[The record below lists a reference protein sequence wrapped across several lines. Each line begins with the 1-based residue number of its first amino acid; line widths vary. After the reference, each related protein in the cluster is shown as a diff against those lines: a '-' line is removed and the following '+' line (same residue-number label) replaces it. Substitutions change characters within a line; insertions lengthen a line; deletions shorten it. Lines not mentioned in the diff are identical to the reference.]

1 MKQSKRRVK
10 HVQYRKLGIITKWLC
25 LTLLILM
32 LTPGAVFGSEK
43 WLSSHSEDAGAGKA
57 YASPYDAEPPAEQT
71 EDGLTVKDS
80 VYSSVANSVY
90 RLDPS
95 LGVILHHGAYQMSLL
110 AVSNVEGTMSAV
122 SPLLQQMKLSQASGV
137 IPGGRGFMLPQVVAV
152 KDLAGNPLAGVPV
165 TFTASEDST
174 ITAVMRG
181 LNSTGVTVVTDA
193 NGYASAANTYTS
205 YVGEGYQV
213 YSKSTG
219 VIRTVEVKATVP
231 GLQPVTFRVEVGSVG
246 SNLIDTTPPTIT
258 ASALTDAG
266 APYIAGTW
274 TNHSVTVHY
283 TANDTLSPI
292 KSLTPDQ
299 NFTAEGA
306 GQMATGKAVDGA
318 ASSDEDQSHYSI
330 VTFGP
335 IKIDKTAPVT
345 TVTPAASE
353 TGSWSHDKVTL
364 HFSAA
369 DPYSGIDSIY
379 YKSGVND
386 AVKTAGGSADMEIS
400 EEGTTTVT
408 YWAVDK
414 TGNVEAAK
422 TVNVKIDKSGPV
434 ISSIVSPEA
443 NAKGWNSAN
452 VTVALT
458 ASDANSGVKEIH
470 YVLGAAGEEKVVAGT
485 TTTFAVQTEGITPL
499 TFWAVD
505 QAGNSTPVQKT
516 EVKIDKTIPVITVPS
531 DITIEAKAV
540 RTPVEIGKASVQDIS
555 IPDVIVTNDAPAD
568 YPIGTTTVKWTA
580 VDPVGNTSSQVQKV
594 TVKDTTKPVLTVQG
608 DIVVE
613 ATAVQTPV
621 IVSGASAKDIFPVI
635 VVNDAPKEFPI
646 GTTKVT
652 WTATDANSNVITAT
666 QNVIVV
672 DTIKPVLTVP
682 ANITKEATG
691 RRTPLSV
698 GTATAEDIFKVN
710 ITNNAP
716 VDFPVGT
723 TKVTW
728 KAEDENG
735 NVTTAEQLITITDTT
750 KPVLTLPKDISIEAT
765 DTRMKL
771 EVGAAKAADLFD
783 VLLVNDAPEY
793 FTVGV
798 TKVTWTATDENGNV
812 TKAVQNVT
820 VTDTTVPVLTVPKD
834 ISAEATG
841 IKTPVTIGAA
851 SATDIFKVII
861 TSNAPDSYTVGKTLV
876 TWTATDENG
885 NITKGTQTVIVT
897 DTTKPLVTLPG
908 DKTAEATGERTKVDI
923 GQPIV
928 TEIFPVTVTNNAPA
942 DFPLGTTEVIWTVT
956 DEHGNATTGTQ
967 KIKVVDTT
975 KPILIVPANI
985 TTEATAI
992 RSVVPLGQPTVTDL
1006 FKVTV
1011 INDAPVDFAVGTTKV
1026 TWMATDAS
1034 GNVAIGTQNVTVTDN
1049 TNPELHVPADVRVE
1063 ATALRSIVQIG
1074 TATATDIFPVTVT
1087 SNAPA
1092 DYPVGITEVT
1102 WTAKDANGKITTG
1115 KQKVTVE
1122 DTTLPVL
1129 KVPADISKEATAVNT
1144 PVNIGQATATD
1155 LFPVEI
1161 VSNAPASYPLGK
1173 TIVTWKATDANGNIS
1188 SATQT
1193 ITIVDTTK
1201 PSIAAIPD
1209 LKVEATS
1216 RETQVQLAVPAVTDI
1231 FGVASVTSDAPIAFP
1246 IGITEVTWTAK
1257 DKNGNLSTRI
1267 QKVTVVDTTKP
1278 VLSVPKDVQAEAS
1291 ALQTPVG
1298 IGQATATDV
1307 FNVTVTSNAPESFP
1321 IGATEVTWTATD
1333 EHGNVS
1339 TGVQKI
1345 TVVDTTKPVL
1355 SVPEDLSVE
1364 ATAVKTPVEIGQAT
1378 GTDIYKVTVTSNAP
1392 ETYPLGVT
1400 EVIWTAT
1407 DANGN
1412 VTTKVQ
1418 KITVVDTTSPVLSV
1432 PANKTVEA
1440 TAVKTVVET
1449 GQATA
1454 ADIFKYT
1461 IVSNAPADYPLGTT
1475 EVTWTATDENG
1486 NVATK
1491 VQKITVVDTSRPV
1504 LTVPKDQ
1511 TVEATAV
1518 KTVVETGQA
1527 TAADI
1532 FKYTIVSNAPAD
1544 YPLGT
1549 TEVTW
1554 TATDENGNV
1563 STGVQKI
1570 TVVDTT
1576 KPSLTVPEDQTV
1588 EATAIRT
1595 PVGIGQAAAKDIFPV
1610 TVTSDA
1616 PADYPLGTTT
1626 VTWTAKDKNGN
1637 EITGVQKITV
1647 VDTTQPVL
1655 KFKGSLH
1662 LTKEATALATPV
1674 ELEVPEVLEL
1684 FPVVLTT
1691 DAPGFGSQ
1699 DPITTG
1705 ESITAKF
1712 PLGTTKV
1719 TWTAKDANGNAMIG
1733 IVTVTITDTVKPV
1746 LKLPAD
1752 ITLEATAV
1760 RTPVEIGLATAT
1772 DIYDVTV
1779 TSNAPADYPLGTTEV
1794 TWTAKDANG
1803 NVTTGIQKITVV
1815 DTTKPDLILPVDK
1828 TVEATALKTPVD
1840 IGQAKGTDIYKVTVI
1855 SDAPAD
1861 YALGVTEVKWTATDE
1876 NGNITTGVQ
1885 KITVVDTTKP
1895 ALKLPADKTVEA
1907 TALKT
1912 PVEIGLAT
1920 GTDIYKVTVI
1930 SDAPADY
1937 ALGVTEVKWT
1947 ATDEN
1952 GNVTTGVQKITVVDT
1967 TKPALKLPADKTV
1980 EATALKTPVEI
1991 GLATGTDIYKV
2002 TVISDA
2008 PADYALGVTEVKWTA
2023 TDENGNVTTGVQKIT
2038 VVDTTKP
2045 ALKLPA
2051 DKTVEATAL
2060 KTPVEIGLATGTDI
2074 YKVTVISD
2082 APADYALG
2090 VTEVK
2095 WTATDENGNVTT
2107 GVQKIT
2113 VVDTTKPAL
2122 KLPADKTV
2130 EATALKTPVEIG
2142 LATGT
2147 DIYKV
2152 TVISDAP
2159 ADYALGVTEVKWTA
2173 TDENGNVTTGVQKIT
2188 VVDTTKPALK
2198 LPADKT
2204 VEATALKTPVEIGL
2218 ATGKDIYKVT
2228 VISDAPADYA
2238 LGITEVK
2245 WTATD
2250 ENGNV
2255 STGVQKITVVDT
2267 TKPALKLPADKTVEA
2282 TALKTPVEI
2291 GLATGKDIYKVTVIS
2306 DAPADYALGITEV
2319 KWTATDENGNVTT
2332 GVQKIT
2338 VVDTTK
2344 PALKLPADKT
2354 VEATALKTPVEIG
2367 LATGK
2372 DIYKVTVISDAPADY
2387 ALGITEVKWTATD
2400 ENGNVT
2406 TGVQK
2411 ITVVDTTKPALKLPA
2426 DKTVEATAL
2435 KTPVEIGLATGTDI
2449 YKVTVSSNAPA
2460 DYALGVT
2467 EVKWTATDENGN
2479 VTTGVQKI
2487 TVVDTTKPALKLPAD
2502 KTVEATAL
2510 KTPVEIGLATGT
2522 DIYKVTVSSNA
2533 PADYPLG
2540 VTEVKWTAT
2549 DENGNVTTGVQKI
2562 TVVDTTKPVLK
2573 VPADVTI
2580 MAKGVKTQVT
2590 LGQAT
2595 VNDIFGYT
2603 LKNDAP
2609 ADGFPIGKTTVT
2621 WTATDAN
2628 GNVSTAVQYVTVTQ
2642 IFKVQSYN
2650 GTRTSLTNTIAP
2662 RIIFENTSSSTI
2674 QLSNIKL
2681 RYYYTIDGEK
2691 TQGYYTDYAR
2701 VSSSSSNIQSY
2712 VTGSFQKAASKTG
2725 SDYYLEISFSSGAG
2739 SLKPGEEVEIQCR
2752 FWKSNFSNYTQ
2763 TNDYSFNTSAT
2774 DYTDTNKITVYSS
2787 GNLIAGMEP

>member
-1 MKQSKRRVK
+1 MKHSKRRGK
-10 HVQYRKLGIITKWLC
+10 HVQQRRLGIITKWLC

-32 LTPGAVFGSEK
+32 LAPGAVFGSEK
-43 WLSSHSEDAGAGKA
+43 MFSTSPQDAGAGKA
-57 YASPYDAEPPAEQT
+57 YGAVYGTEPPAEQT
-71 EDGLTVKDS
+71 GNVLSVRDS
-80 VYSSVANSVY
+80 VYQSVY
-90 RLDPS
+90 DSVYGLDPT

-110 AVSNVEGTMSAV
+110 AVSNVEGSMTAV

-181 LNSTGVTVVTDA
+181 LNSTGITVVTDA

-205 YVGEGYQV
+205 YAGEGYQV

-219 VIRTVEVKATVP
+219 VIKTMEVKATVP
-231 GLQPVTFRVEVGSVG
+231 GLQPVTFRVEVGAVG
-246 SNLIDTTPPTIT
+246 SNLIDTTPPAIT

-283 TANDTLSPI
+283 TAIDTLSAI
-292 KSLTPDQ
+292 RSLTSDQ

-306 GQMATGKAVDGA
+306 GQIATGKAVDSSA
-318 ASSDEDQSHYSI
+318 ASDEDKNHYSI
-330 VTFGP
+330 ATFGP
-335 IKIDKTAPVT
+335 INIDKTAPVT
-345 TVTPAASE
+345 TVTAAGAES
-353 TGSWSHDKVTL
+353 GSWSHDKVTL
-364 HFSAA
+364 HFTAE
-369 DPYSGIDSIY
+369 DPYSGVNSIY
-379 YKSGVND
+379 YKLGEND
-386 AVKTAGGSADMEIS
+386 AVKTAGVSADTEIS
-400 EEGTTTVT
+400 KEGTTTVT
-408 YWAVDK
+408 YWSVDR
-414 TGNVEAAK
+414 TGNTEAVK
-422 TVNVKIDKSGPV
+422 TVTVKIDKSGPV
-434 ISSIVSPEA
+434 IASIISPEP
-443 NAKGWNSAN
+443 NTKGWNSAN

-458 ASDANSGVKEIH
+458 ASDVNSGVKEIH
-470 YVLGAAGEEKVVAGT
+470 YALGASGEEKVVAGT
-485 TTTFAVQTEGITPL
+485 TATFAVQTEGVTPL
-499 TFWAVD
+499 AFWAVD

-516 EVKIDKTIPVITVPS
+516 EVKIDKTIPVLTVPA
-531 DITIEAKAV
+531 DINTEATAV
-540 RTPVEIGKASVQDIS
+540 RTPVEIGKASVQDVS

-568 YPIGTTTVKWTA
+568 FPIGTTTVKWTA
-580 VDPVGNTSSQVQKV
+580 VDPVGNISSQVQKV

-613 ATAVQTPV
+613 ATAVKTPA

-635 VVNDAPKEFPI
+635 VVNNAPKEFPM

-652 WTATDANSNVITAT
+652 WTATDANSNVITAA

-682 ANITKEATG
+682 ANITKEASG

-716 VDFPVGT
+716 ADFPVGT
-723 TKVTW
+723 TKVIW
-728 KAEDENG
+728 RAEDENG

-750 KPVLTLPKDISIEAT
+750 KPVLSLPQDIRIEAT

-771 EVGAAKAADLFD
+771 EVGAAKATDLFD

-798 TKVTWTATDENGNV
+798 TKVTWTATDEHGNV

-841 IKTPVTIGAA
+841 IKTPVALGQA
-851 SATDIFKVII
+851 SATDIFKVVI

-885 NITKGTQTVIVT
+885 NSTKGTQTVTIT

-908 DKTAEATGERTKVDI
+908 DKTAEAAGERTKVDI
-923 GQPIV
+923 GEPIV
-928 TEIFPVTVTNNAPA
+928 TEIFPVTITNNAPV
-942 DFPLGTTEVIWTVT
+942 DFPLGTTEVTWTVT
-956 DEHGNATTGTQ
+956 DEHGNTTVGTQ

-975 KPILIVPANI
+975 KPVLGVPADI
-985 TTEATAI
+985 TVEATAV
-992 RSVVPLGQPTVTDL
+992 RSIVSLGQPTVTDL
-1006 FKVTV
+1006 FKTTV

-1034 GNVAIGTQNVTVTDN
+1034 GNVAIGTQNVKVMDTTD
-1049 TNPELHVPADVRVE
+1049 PEIHIPADVRVE
-1063 ATALRSIVQIG
+1063 ATAVRSQVQIG
-1074 TATATDIFPVTVT
+1074 IATATDIFPVTVT
-1087 SNAPA
+1087 SNAPD
-1092 DYPVGITEVT
+1092 DYPVGTTEVT
-1102 WTAKDANGKITTG
+1102 WTAKDTHGNLTTG

-1144 PVNIGQATATD
+1144 PVNIGQAAATD
-1155 LFPVEI
+1155 LFAVEI

-1188 SATQT
+1188 SGTQT
-1193 ITIVDTTK
+1193 ITIVDTTV
-1201 PSIAAIPD
+1201 PSIAEAAD
-1209 LKVEATS
+1209 LTVEAIS

-1231 FGVASVTSDAPIAFP
+1231 FGIASVTHNAPSAFP
-1246 IGITEVTWTAK
+1246 IGVTEILWTAK
-1257 DKNGNLSTRI
+1257 DKNGNLSTRK

-1278 VLSVPKDVQAEAS
+1278 VLSVPNEVQVEAS
-1291 ALQTPVG
+1291 ALQTPVE
-1298 IGQATATDV
+1298 IGMATATDI
-1307 FNVTVTSNAPESFP
+1307 FNVTVKSNAPATFP
-1321 IGATEVTWTATD
+1321 IGVTEVTWTATD
-1333 EHGNVS
+1333 EHGNLS

-1355 SVPEDLSVE
+1355 SVPKDLTVE

-1378 GTDIYKVTVTSNAP
+1378 GTDIYKVTITNNAP
-1392 ETYPLGVT
+1392 DSYPLGVT

-1418 KITVVDTTSPVLSV
+1418 KITVVDTTRPVLSV
-1432 PANKTVEA
+1432 PEDQTVEA
-1440 TAVKTVVET
+1440 TAVKTAVKI
-1449 GQATA
+1449 GLATA

-1461 IVSNAPADYPLGTT
+1461 MVSNAPADYPLGTTEVTWTVTDENGNVATKVQKITVVDTTRPVLSVPKDQTVEATAVKTPVEIGQATASDIFKYTMVSNAPADYPLGTT
-1475 EVTWTATDENG
+1475 EVTWTATD
-1486 NVATK
+1486 A
-1491 VQKITVVDTSRPV
+1491 
-1504 LTVPKDQ
+1504 
-1511 TVEATAV
+1511 
-1518 KTVVETGQA
+1518 
-1527 TAADI
+1527 
-1532 FKYTIVSNAPAD
+1532 
-1544 YPLGT
+1544 
-1549 TEVTW
+1549 
-1554 TATDENGNV
+1554 NGNV

-1576 KPSLTVPEDQTV
+1576 KPTLSVPEDQTV

-1595 PVGIGQAAAKDIFPV
+1595 TVEIGQAVGKDIFPV

-1637 EITGVQKITV
+1637 EVRGVQKITV

-1662 LTKEATALATPV
+1662 LTKEASALATPV

-1684 FPVVLTT
+1684 FPVILTT

-1699 DPITTG
+1699 DPITSG

-1752 ITLEATAV
+1752 IALEATAV

-1855 SDAPAD
+1855 SDAPTD
-1861 YALGVTEVKWTATDE
+1861 YALGTTEVKWTATDE
-1876 NGNITTGVQ
+1876 NGNVTTGVQKITVVDTTKPALTLPADKTVEATALKTPVEIGLATGTDIYKVSVISDAPTDYALGTTEVKWTATDENGNVTTGIQ

-1912 PVEIGLAT
+1912 PVEIGQAT
-1920 GTDIYKVTVI
+1920 GTDIYKVSVI
-1930 SDAPADY
+1930 SDAPTDY
-1937 ALGVTEVKWT
+1937 ALGTTEVKWT

-1952 GNVTTGVQKITVVDT
+1952 GNVTTGIQKITVVDT

-1991 GLATGTDIYKV
+1991 GIATGTDIYKV
-2002 TVISDA
+2002 SVISDA
-2008 PADYALGVTEVKWTA
+2008 PTDYALGTTEVKWTA
-2023 TDENGNVTTGVQKIT
+2023 TDENGNVTTGIQKIT

-2060 KTPVEIGLATGTDI
+2060 KTPVEAGQATGTDI
-2074 YKVTVISD
+2074 YKVTV
-2082 APADYALG
+2082 
-2090 VTEVK
+2090 T
-2095 WTATDENGNVTT
+2095 
-2107 GVQKIT
+2107 
-2113 VVDTTKPAL
+2113 
-2122 KLPADKTV
+2122 
-2130 EATALKTPVEIG
+2130 
-2142 LATGT
+2142 
-2147 DIYKV
+2147 
-2152 TVISDAP
+2152 
-2159 ADYALGVTEVKWTA
+2159 
-2173 TDENGNVTTGVQKIT
+2173 
-2188 VVDTTKPALK
+2188 
-2198 LPADKT
+2198 
-2204 VEATALKTPVEIGL
+2204 
-2218 ATGKDIYKVT
+2218 
-2228 VISDAPADYA
+2228 
-2238 LGITEVK
+2238 
-2245 WTATD
+2245 
-2250 ENGNV
+2250 
-2255 STGVQKITVVDT
+2255 
-2267 TKPALKLPADKTVEA
+2267 
-2282 TALKTPVEI
+2282 
-2291 GLATGKDIYKVTVIS
+2291 
-2306 DAPADYALGITEV
+2306 
-2319 KWTATDENGNVTT
+2319 
-2332 GVQKIT
+2332 
-2338 VVDTTK
+2338 
-2344 PALKLPADKT
+2344 
-2354 VEATALKTPVEIG
+2354 
-2367 LATGK
+2367 
-2372 DIYKVTVISDAPADY
+2372 
-2387 ALGITEVKWTATD
+2387 
-2400 ENGNVT
+2400 
-2406 TGVQK
+2406 
-2411 ITVVDTTKPALKLPA
+2411 
-2426 DKTVEATAL
+2426 
-2435 KTPVEIGLATGTDI
+2435 
-2449 YKVTVSSNAPA
+2449 SNAPA

-2487 TVVDTTKPALKLPAD
+2487 TVVDTTKPVLKLPAD

-2510 KTPVEIGLATGT
+2510 KTPVEIGQATGT
-2522 DIYKVTVSSNA
+2522 DIYKVTVTSNA
-2533 PADYPLG
+2533 PADYALG

-2549 DENGNVTTGVQKI
+2549 DENGNVTTGIQKI
-2562 TVVDTTKPVLK
+2562 TVKDTTKPVLK
-2573 VPADVTI
+2573 APADVSVIAT
-2580 MAKGVKTQVT
+2580 GVKTQVT

-2603 LKNDAP
+2603 LKNDAT
-2609 ADGFPIGKTTVT
+2609 ADGFPVGKTAVT

-2642 IFKVQSYN
+2642 LFKVQSYN
-2650 GTRTSLTNTIAP
+2650 GTRTSITNTIAP
-2662 RIIFENTSSSTI
+2662 RISFENTSSSTI

-2691 TQGYYTDYAR
+2691 PQGFYADYSR
-2701 VSSSSSNIQSY
+2701 VSGSSSSIQSY
-2712 VTGSFQKAASKTG
+2712 ITGSFQKTTSKTG

-2739 SLKPGEEVEIQCR
+2739 SLKPGEKVEIQCR
-2752 FWKSNFSNYTQ
+2752 FWKLNYSNYTQ
-2763 TNDYSFNTSAT
+2763 TNDYSFNAPAT
-2774 DYTDTNKITVYSS
+2774 DYTDTNKITVYAS

>member
-1 MKQSKRRVK
+1 MKHSKRRGK
-10 HVQYRKLGIITKWLC
+10 HVEQRRLGIITKWLC

-32 LTPGAVFGSEK
+32 LAPGAVFGSEK
-43 WLSSHSEDAGAGKA
+43 MFSASPQDAGAGKA
-57 YASPYDAEPPAEQT
+57 YAAVYGTESPAEQT
-71 EDGLTVKDS
+71 GQVLTVRDS
-80 VYSSVANSVY
+80 VYQSVY
-90 RLDPS
+90 DSVYGLDPT

-110 AVSNVEGTMSAV
+110 AVGNVEGTMTAA

-181 LNSTGVTVVTDA
+181 LNSTGITVVTDA

-219 VIRTVEVKATVP
+219 VIKTMEVKATVP
-231 GLQPVTFRVEVGSVG
+231 GLQPVTFRVEVGAVG
-246 SNLIDTTPPTIT
+246 SNLIDTTPPAIT

-274 TNHSVTVHY
+274 THHSVTVHY
-283 TANDTLSPI
+283 TAIDTLSAI
-292 KSLTPDQ
+292 RSLTSDQ

-306 GQMATGKAVDGA
+306 GQMATGKAVDSS
-318 ASSDEDQSHYSI
+318 ASSDEDKSHYSI
-330 VTFGP
+330 ATFGP
-335 IKIDKTAPVT
+335 INIDKTAPVT
-345 TVTPAASE
+345 TVTAAGTES
-353 TGSWSHDKVTL
+353 GSWSHDKVTL
-364 HFSAA
+364 HFTAE
-369 DPYSGIDSIY
+369 DLYSGVDSIY
-379 YKSGVND
+379 YKLGEND
-386 AVKTAGGSADMEIS
+386 AVKTAGLSADTEIS
-400 EEGTTTVT
+400 KEGTTTVT
-408 YWAVDK
+408 YWAVDR
-414 TGNVEAAK
+414 TGNAEAAK
-422 TVNVKIDKSGPV
+422 TVTVKIDKSGPV
-434 ISSIVSPEA
+434 IASIISPEP
-443 NAKGWNSAN
+443 NPKGWNSAN

-458 ASDANSGVKEIH
+458 ASDVSSGVKEIH
-470 YVLGAAGEEKVVAGT
+470 YALGASGEEKVVAGT
-485 TTTFAVQTEGITPL
+485 TATFAVQTEGVTPL
-499 TFWAVD
+499 AFWAVD

-516 EVKIDKTIPVITVPS
+516 EVKIDKTIPVLTVPA
-531 DITIEAKAV
+531 DINMEATAV
-540 RTPVEIGKASVQDIS
+540 RTPVEIGKASVQDVS
-555 IPDVIVTNDAPAD
+555 IPDVVVTNDASAD
-568 YPIGTTTVKWTA
+568 FPIGTTTVKWTA

-635 VVNDAPKEFPI
+635 VVNNAPKEFPM

-652 WTATDANSNVITAT
+652 WTATDANSNVITAA

-682 ANITKEATG
+682 ANITKEASG

-716 VDFPVGT
+716 ADFPVGT
-723 TKVTW
+723 TKVIW
-728 KAEDENG
+728 RAEDENG

-750 KPVLTLPKDISIEAT
+750 KPVLTIPQDIRIEAT

-771 EVGAAKAADLFD
+771 EVGAAKATDLFD
-783 VLLVNDAPEY
+783 VLLINDAPEY

-798 TKVTWTATDENGNV
+798 TKVTWTATDEHGNV

-841 IKTPVTIGAA
+841 IKTPVALGQA
-851 SATDIFKVII
+851 SATDIFKVVI

-885 NITKGTQTVIVT
+885 NSNKGTQTVTIT

-908 DKTAEATGERTKVDI
+908 DKTAEAAGERTKVDI
-923 GQPIV
+923 GEPII
-928 TEIFPVTVTNNAPA
+928 TEIFPVTITNNAPV
-942 DFPLGTTEVIWTVT
+942 DFPLGTTEVTWTVT
-956 DEHGNATTGTQ
+956 DEHGNATVGTQ

-975 KPILIVPANI
+975 KPVLGVPADL
-985 TTEATAI
+985 TVEATAV
-992 RSVVPLGQPTVTDL
+992 RSIVSLGQPTVTDL
-1006 FKVTV
+1006 FKTTV

-1034 GNVAIGTQNVTVTDN
+1034 GNVAIGTQNVIVIDTTH
-1049 TNPELHVPADVRVE
+1049 PELHIPADVRVE
-1063 ATALRSIVQIG
+1063 ATAVRSQVQTGI
-1074 TATATDIFPVTVT
+1074 ATATDIFPVTVT

-1092 DYPVGITEVT
+1092 DYPVGTTEVT
-1102 WTAKDANGKITTG
+1102 WTAKDTHGNITTG

-1129 KVPADISKEATAVNT
+1129 KAPADISKEATAVNT
-1144 PVNIGQATATD
+1144 PVNIGLATATD
-1155 LFPVEI
+1155 LFAVEI

-1188 SATQT
+1188 SGTQT
-1193 ITIVDTTK
+1193 ITIVDTTV
-1201 PSIAAIPD
+1201 PSIAAAAD
-1209 LKVEATS
+1209 LTVEAIS
-1216 RETQVQLAVPAVTDI
+1216 RETEVQLVVPAVTDI
-1231 FGVASVTSDAPIAFP
+1231 FGIASVTHNAPSAFP
-1246 IGITEVTWTAK
+1246 IGVTEVIWTAK
-1257 DKNGNLSTRI
+1257 DKNGNLSTRK

-1278 VLSVPKDVQAEAS
+1278 VLSVPKEVQAEAS
-1291 ALQTPVG
+1291 ALQTPVE
-1298 IGQATATDV
+1298 IGMATATDI
-1307 FNVTVTSNAPESFP
+1307 FNVTVKSNAPATFP
-1321 IGATEVTWTATD
+1321 IGITEVTWTATD
-1333 EHGNVS
+1333 EHGNLS

-1355 SVPEDLSVE
+1355 SVPEDLTVE

-1378 GTDIYKVTVTSNAP
+1378 GTDIYKVTITSNAP
-1392 ETYPLGVT
+1392 DSYPLGAT

-1418 KITVVDTTSPVLSV
+1418 KITVVDTSSPVLST
-1432 PANKTVEA
+1432 PEDQIVEA
-1440 TAVKTVVET
+1440 TAVKTPVEI

-1454 ADIFKYT
+1454 SDIFKYT
-1461 IVSNAPADYPLGTT
+1461 IVSNAPADYRLGTT
-1475 EVTWTATDENG
+1475 EVTWTVTDENG
-1486 NVATK
+1486 NIATK

-1504 LTVPKDQ
+1504 LIVPKDQ

-1518 KTVVETGQA
+1518 KTPVEIGQA
-1527 TAADI
+1527 TASDI
-1532 FKYTIVSNAPAD
+1532 FKYTIVNNAPAD

-1549 TEVTW
+1549 TNVTW
-1554 TATDENGNV
+1554 TATDANGNV

-1576 KPSLTVPEDQTV
+1576 KPTLSVPEDQTV

-1595 PVGIGQAAAKDIFPV
+1595 TVEIGQAAAKDIFPV
-1610 TVTSDA
+1610 TVASDA

-1637 EITGVQKITV
+1637 EIRGVQKITV

-1699 DPITTG
+1699 DPITSG

-1779 TSNAPADYPLGTTEV
+1779 NSNAPADYPLGTTEV

-1828 TVEATALKTPVD
+1828 TVEATALKTPID

-1876 NGNITTGVQ
+1876 NGNVTMGVQKITVVDTTKPVLNLPADKTVEATALKTPVEIGQATGTDIYKVNVISDAPLDYALGTTEVKWTATDENGNVTTGVQ
-1885 KITVVDTTKP
+1885 KITVVDTTKPVLKLPADKTVEATALKTPVEIGQATGTDIYKVSVISDAPTDYALGTTEVKWTATDENGNVTTGVQKITVIDTTKP

-1920 GTDIYKVTVI
+1920 GTDIYKVNVI
-1930 SDAPADY
+1930 SDAPTDY
-1937 ALGVTEVKWT
+1937 ALGTTEVKWT

-1967 TKPALKLPADKTV
+1967 TKPTLKLPDDKTV

-2002 TVISDA
+2002 SVMSDA
-2008 PADYALGVTEVKWTA
+2008 PTDYALGTTEVKWTA
-2023 TDENGNVTTGVQKIT
+2023 TDENGNVTTGI
-2038 VVDTTKP
+2038 
-2045 ALKLPA
+2045 
-2051 DKTVEATAL
+2051 
-2060 KTPVEIGLATGTDI
+2060 
-2074 YKVTVISD
+2074 
-2082 APADYALG
+2082 
-2090 VTEVK
+2090 
-2095 WTATDENGNVTT
+2095 
-2107 GVQKIT
+2107 
-2113 VVDTTKPAL
+2113 
-2122 KLPADKTV
+2122 
-2130 EATALKTPVEIG
+2130 
-2142 LATGT
+2142 
-2147 DIYKV
+2147 
-2152 TVISDAP
+2152 
-2159 ADYALGVTEVKWTA
+2159 
-2173 TDENGNVTTGVQKIT
+2173 
-2188 VVDTTKPALK
+2188 
-2198 LPADKT
+2198 
-2204 VEATALKTPVEIGL
+2204 
-2218 ATGKDIYKVT
+2218 
-2228 VISDAPADYA
+2228 
-2238 LGITEVK
+2238 
-2245 WTATD
+2245 
-2250 ENGNV
+2250 
-2255 STGVQKITVVDT
+2255 
-2267 TKPALKLPADKTVEA
+2267 
-2282 TALKTPVEI
+2282 
-2291 GLATGKDIYKVTVIS
+2291 
-2306 DAPADYALGITEV
+2306 
-2319 KWTATDENGNVTT
+2319 
-2332 GVQKIT
+2332 
-2338 VVDTTK
+2338 
-2344 PALKLPADKT
+2344 
-2354 VEATALKTPVEIG
+2354 
-2367 LATGK
+2367 
-2372 DIYKVTVISDAPADY
+2372 
-2387 ALGITEVKWTATD
+2387 
-2400 ENGNVT
+2400 
-2406 TGVQK
+2406 
-2411 ITVVDTTKPALKLPA
+2411 
-2426 DKTVEATAL
+2426 
-2435 KTPVEIGLATGTDI
+2435 
-2449 YKVTVSSNAPA
+2449 
-2460 DYALGVT
+2460 
-2467 EVKWTATDENGN
+2467 
-2479 VTTGVQKI
+2479 
-2487 TVVDTTKPALKLPAD
+2487 
-2502 KTVEATAL
+2502 
-2510 KTPVEIGLATGT
+2510 
-2522 DIYKVTVSSNA
+2522 
-2533 PADYPLG
+2533 
-2540 VTEVKWTAT
+2540 
-2549 DENGNVTTGVQKI
+2549 QKI

-2573 VPADVTI
+2573 APADVSVRAT
-2580 MAKGVKTQVT
+2580 GVKTQVT

-2609 ADGFPIGKTTVT
+2609 ADGFPVGKTAVT

-2642 IFKVQSYN
+2642 LFKVQSYN
-2650 GTRTSLTNTIAP
+2650 GTRTSITNTIAP
-2662 RIIFENTSSSTI
+2662 RISFENTSSSTI

-2691 TQGYYTDYAR
+2691 PQGFYADYSR
-2701 VSSSSSNIQSY
+2701 VSSSSSSIQSY
-2712 VTGSFQKAASKTG
+2712 IIGSFQKTTSKTG

-2739 SLKPGEEVEIQCR
+2739 SLKPGEKVEIQCR

-2763 TNDYSFNTSAT
+2763 TNDYSFNAPAT

>member
-1 MKQSKRRVK
+1 MKHSKRRGK
-10 HVQYRKLGIITKWLC
+10 HVQQRRLGIITKWLC

-32 LTPGAVFGSEK
+32 LAPGAVFGSEK
-43 WLSSHSEDAGAGKA
+43 MFSTSPQDAGAGKA
-57 YASPYDAEPPAEQT
+57 YGAVYGTAPPAEQT
-71 EDGLTVKDS
+71 GNVLSVRDS
-80 VYSSVANSVY
+80 VYQSVY
-90 RLDPS
+90 DSVYGLDPT

-110 AVSNVEGTMSAV
+110 AVSNVEGSMTAV

-181 LNSTGVTVVTDA
+181 LNSTGITVVTDA

-205 YVGEGYQV
+205 YAGEGYQV

-219 VIRTVEVKATVP
+219 VIKTMEVKATVP
-231 GLQPVTFRVEVGSVG
+231 GLQPVTFRVEVGAVG
-246 SNLIDTTPPTIT
+246 SNLIDTTPPAIT
-258 ASALTDAG
+258 ASALTDVG

-283 TANDTLSPI
+283 TAIDTLSAI
-292 KSLTPDQ
+292 RSLTSDQ

-306 GQMATGKAVDGA
+306 GQSATGKAVDSSA
-318 ASSDEDQSHYSI
+318 ASDEDKNHYSI
-330 VTFGP
+330 ATFGP
-335 IKIDKTAPVT
+335 INIDKTAPVT
-345 TVTPAASE
+345 TVTAAGAES
-353 TGSWSHDKVTL
+353 GSWSHDKVTL
-364 HFSAA
+364 HFTAE
-369 DPYSGIDSIY
+369 DPYSGVNSIY
-379 YKSGVND
+379 YKLGEND
-386 AVKTAGGSADMEIS
+386 AVKTAGVSADTEIS
-400 EEGTTTVT
+400 KEGTTTVT
-408 YWAVDK
+408 YWSVDR
-414 TGNVEAAK
+414 TGNTEAVK
-422 TVNVKIDKSGPV
+422 TITVKIDKSGPV
-434 ISSIVSPEA
+434 IASIISPEP
-443 NAKGWNSAN
+443 NTKGWNSAN

-458 ASDANSGVKEIH
+458 ASDVNSGVKEIH
-470 YVLGAAGEEKVVAGT
+470 YALGASGEEKVVAGT
-485 TTTFAVQTEGITPL
+485 TATFAVQTEGVTPL
-499 TFWAVD
+499 AFWAVD

-516 EVKIDKTIPVITVPS
+516 EVKIDKTIPVITVPA
-531 DITIEAKAV
+531 DINTEATAV
-540 RTPVEIGKASVQDIS
+540 RTPVEIGKASVQDVS

-568 YPIGTTTVKWTA
+568 FPIGTTTVKWTA
-580 VDPVGNTSSQVQKV
+580 VDPVGNISSQVQKV

-613 ATAVQTPV
+613 ATAVKTPA

-635 VVNDAPKEFPI
+635 VVNNAPKEFPM

-652 WTATDANSNVITAT
+652 WTATDANSNVITAA

-682 ANITKEATG
+682 ANITKEASG

-716 VDFPVGT
+716 ADFPVGT
-723 TKVTW
+723 TKVIW
-728 KAEDENG
+728 RAEDENG
-735 NVTTAEQLITITDTT
+735 NVTTAEQLITITDIT
-750 KPVLTLPKDISIEAT
+750 KPVLSLPQDIRIEAT
-765 DTRMKL
+765 ATRMKL
-771 EVGAAKAADLFD
+771 EVGAAKATDLFD

-798 TKVTWTATDENGNV
+798 TKVTWTATDEHGNV

-841 IKTPVTIGAA
+841 IKTPVALGQA
-851 SATDIFKVII
+851 SATDIFKVVI

-885 NITKGTQTVIVT
+885 NSTKGTQTVTIT

-908 DKTAEATGERTKVDI
+908 DKTAEAAGERTKVDI
-923 GQPIV
+923 GEPII
-928 TEIFPVTVTNNAPA
+928 TEIFPVTITNNAPV
-942 DFPLGTTEVIWTVT
+942 DFPLGTTEVTWTVT
-956 DEHGNATTGTQ
+956 DEHGNTTVGTQ

-975 KPILIVPANI
+975 KPVLGVPADI
-985 TTEATAI
+985 TVEATAV
-992 RSVVPLGQPTVTDL
+992 RSIVSLGQPTVTDL
-1006 FKVTV
+1006 FKTTV
-1011 INDAPVDFAVGTTKV
+1011 INDAPVDFVVGTTKV

-1034 GNVAIGTQNVTVTDN
+1034 GNVAIGTQNVKVMDTTD
-1049 TNPELHVPADVRVE
+1049 PEIHIPADVRVE
-1063 ATALRSIVQIG
+1063 ATAVRSQVQIG
-1074 TATATDIFPVTVT
+1074 IATATDIFPVTVT
-1087 SNAPA
+1087 SNAPD
-1092 DYPVGITEVT
+1092 DYPVGTTEVT
-1102 WTAKDANGKITTG
+1102 WTAKDTHGNLTTG

-1144 PVNIGQATATD
+1144 PVNIGQAAATD
-1155 LFPVEI
+1155 LFAVEI
-1161 VSNAPASYPLGK
+1161 VSNAPVSYPLGK

-1188 SATQT
+1188 SGTQT
-1193 ITIVDTTK
+1193 ITIVDTTV
-1201 PSIAAIPD
+1201 PSIAEAAD
-1209 LKVEATS
+1209 LTVEATS

-1231 FGVASVTSDAPIAFP
+1231 FGIASVTQNAPSAFP
-1246 IGITEVTWTAK
+1246 IGVTEVLWTAK
-1257 DKNGNLSTRI
+1257 DKNGNLSTRK

-1278 VLSVPKDVQAEAS
+1278 VLSVPKEVQVEAS
-1291 ALQTPVG
+1291 ALQTPVE
-1298 IGQATATDV
+1298 IGMATATDI
-1307 FNVTVTSNAPESFP
+1307 FNVTVKSNAPATFP
-1321 IGATEVTWTATD
+1321 IGVTEVTWTATD
-1333 EHGNVS
+1333 EHGNLS

-1355 SVPEDLSVE
+1355 SVPKDLTVE

-1378 GTDIYKVTVTSNAP
+1378 GTDIYKVTITNNAP
-1392 ETYPLGVT
+1392 DSYPLGVT

-1418 KITVVDTTSPVLSV
+1418 KITVVDTSSPLLSV
-1432 PANKTVEA
+1432 PEDQTVEA
-1440 TAVKTVVET
+1440 TAVKTAVKI
-1449 GQATA
+1449 GLATA
-1454 ADIFKYT
+1454 SDIFKYT
-1461 IVSNAPADYPLGTT
+1461 MVSNAPADYPLGTT

-1491 VQKITVVDTSRPV
+1491 VQKITVVDTTRPV
-1504 LTVPKDQ
+1504 LSVPKDQ

-1518 KTVVETGQA
+1518 KTPVEIGQA
-1527 TAADI
+1527 TASDI
-1532 FKYTIVSNAPAD
+1532 FKYTMVSNAPAD

-1554 TATDENGNV
+1554 TATDANGNV

-1576 KPSLTVPEDQTV
+1576 KPTLSVPEDQTV

-1595 PVGIGQAAAKDIFPV
+1595 TVEIGQAAAKDIFPV

-1637 EITGVQKITV
+1637 EVRGVQKITV
-1647 VDTTQPVL
+1647 VDTTKPVL

-1662 LTKEATALATPV
+1662 LTKEASALATPV

-1684 FPVVLTT
+1684 FPVILTT

-1699 DPITTG
+1699 DPITSG

-1752 ITLEATAV
+1752 IALEATAV

-1779 TSNAPADYPLGTTEV
+1779 TSNAPADYSLGTTEV

-1840 IGQAKGTDIYKVTVI
+1840 IGQAKGIDIYKVTVI
-1855 SDAPAD
+1855 SDAPTD
-1861 YALGVTEVKWTATDE
+1861 YALGTTEVKWTATDE
-1876 NGNITTGVQ
+1876 NGNVTTGVQKITVVDTTKPALTLPADKTVEATALKTPVDIGLATGTDIYKVSVISDAPTDYALGTTEVKWTATDENGNVTTGIQ

-1912 PVEIGLAT
+1912 PVEIGQAT
-1920 GTDIYKVTVI
+1920 GTDIYKVSVI
-1930 SDAPADY
+1930 SDAPTDY
-1937 ALGVTEVKWT
+1937 ALGTTEVKWT

-1952 GNVTTGVQKITVVDT
+1952 GNVTTGIQKITVVDT

-1991 GLATGTDIYKV
+1991 GIATGTDIYKV
-2002 TVISDA
+2002 SVISDA
-2008 PADYALGVTEVKWTA
+2008 PTDYALGTTEVKWTA
-2023 TDENGNVTTGVQKIT
+2023 TDENGNVTTGIQKIT

-2060 KTPVEIGLATGTDI
+2060 KTPVEAGQATGTDI
-2074 YKVTVISD
+2074 YKVTV
-2082 APADYALG
+2082 
-2090 VTEVK
+2090 T
-2095 WTATDENGNVTT
+2095 
-2107 GVQKIT
+2107 
-2113 VVDTTKPAL
+2113 
-2122 KLPADKTV
+2122 
-2130 EATALKTPVEIG
+2130 
-2142 LATGT
+2142 
-2147 DIYKV
+2147 
-2152 TVISDAP
+2152 
-2159 ADYALGVTEVKWTA
+2159 
-2173 TDENGNVTTGVQKIT
+2173 
-2188 VVDTTKPALK
+2188 
-2198 LPADKT
+2198 
-2204 VEATALKTPVEIGL
+2204 
-2218 ATGKDIYKVT
+2218 
-2228 VISDAPADYA
+2228 
-2238 LGITEVK
+2238 
-2245 WTATD
+2245 
-2250 ENGNV
+2250 
-2255 STGVQKITVVDT
+2255 
-2267 TKPALKLPADKTVEA
+2267 
-2282 TALKTPVEI
+2282 
-2291 GLATGKDIYKVTVIS
+2291 
-2306 DAPADYALGITEV
+2306 
-2319 KWTATDENGNVTT
+2319 
-2332 GVQKIT
+2332 
-2338 VVDTTK
+2338 
-2344 PALKLPADKT
+2344 
-2354 VEATALKTPVEIG
+2354 
-2367 LATGK
+2367 
-2372 DIYKVTVISDAPADY
+2372 
-2387 ALGITEVKWTATD
+2387 
-2400 ENGNVT
+2400 
-2406 TGVQK
+2406 
-2411 ITVVDTTKPALKLPA
+2411 
-2426 DKTVEATAL
+2426 
-2435 KTPVEIGLATGTDI
+2435 
-2449 YKVTVSSNAPA
+2449 SNAPA

-2487 TVVDTTKPALKLPAD
+2487 TVVDTTKPVLKLPAD

-2510 KTPVEIGLATGT
+2510 KTPVEIGQATGT
-2522 DIYKVTVSSNA
+2522 DIYKVTVTSNA
-2533 PADYPLG
+2533 PADYALG
-2540 VTEVKWTAT
+2540 TTEVKWTAT
-2549 DENGNVTTGVQKI
+2549 DENGNVTTGIQKI
-2562 TVVDTTKPVLK
+2562 TVKDTTKPVLK
-2573 VPADVTI
+2573 APADVSVIAT
-2580 MAKGVKTQVT
+2580 GVKTQVT

-2609 ADGFPIGKTTVT
+2609 ADGFPVGKTAVT

-2642 IFKVQSYN
+2642 LFKVQSYN
-2650 GTRTSLTNTIAP
+2650 GTRTSITNTIAP
-2662 RIIFENTSSSTI
+2662 RISFENTSSSTI

-2691 TQGYYTDYAR
+2691 PQGFYADYSR
-2701 VSSSSSNIQSY
+2701 VSGSSSSIQSFI
-2712 VTGSFQKAASKTG
+2712 TGSFQKTTSKTG

-2739 SLKPGEEVEIQCR
+2739 SLKPGEKVEIQCR
-2752 FWKSNFSNYTQ
+2752 FWKLNYSNYTQ
-2763 TNDYSFNTSAT
+2763 TNDYSFNAPAT
-2774 DYTDTNKITVYSS
+2774 DYTDTNKITVYAS